1 MDVNIRTDDEIRAV
15 MESIS
20 QEKFD
25 YVNTYYKIHFK
36 SYNSITLFT
45 HLVLHEHFNKFTK
58 SRIEDFL
65 QDLSLIGHPV
75 TYIHQ
80 SVITYEAMVDLKL
93 LVEDLKKDSSN

>member
-1 MDVNIRTDDEIRAV
+1 MDVNMRTDDEIRTV
-15 MESIS
+15 MQAIS

-25 YVNTYYKIHFK
+25 YVNTFYKIHFR

-45 HLVLHEHFNKFTK
+45 HLVLYDYFNNFTK

-80 SVITYEAMVDLKL
+80 SVITYEAMIDLQL
-93 LVEDLKKDSSN
+93 LVADLKKHS

>member
-1 MDVNIRTDDEIRAV
+1 MQ
-15 MESIS
+15 SIS

-25 YVNTYYKIHFK
+25 YVSTYFKIHFK

-45 HLVLHEHFNKFTK
+45 HLVLYEYFNKFTK

-75 TYIHQ
+75 TYTHQ
-80 SVITYEAMVDLKL
+80 SVITYEAMVDLQF
-93 LVEDLKKDSSN
+93 LVEDLKKNSFN